1 MCCEVR
7 IGIAGPEAGPFT
19 TTPITLAGRHL
30 SLLLSGH
37 DGHFRWLLM
46 TVVRIAL
53 FNLPDRELD
62 DVLVHGILQVPVLRG
77 ASLRVVR
84 PLLPWRMAGRAGVIS
99 AAMLPYGCV
108 PGRAVGTDARLV
120 SPTHALSTIEGLA

>member
-19 TTPITLAGRHL
+19 TTPISLAARHL

-46 TVVRIAL
+46 TVVRVAL

-62 DVLVHGILQVPVLRG
+62 GVLVPGIRQVPVLHG
-77 ASLRVVR
+77 ASLRVERPR
-84 PLLPWRMAGRAGVIS
+84 PLWCVAGRAGVIS

-108 PGRAVGTDARLV
+108 PGRAAGTDARLV
-120 SPTHALSTIEGLA
+120 PPTHALRAIEGLA